1 MENFVMY
8 NPVKLHFGK
17 GVVENAGK
25 SALKYG
31 SKALLVYGKGSVKHS
46 GAYDDTVKSLKASGV
61 KVVEYS
67 GIKSNP
73 VIEDAD
79 KAAELG
85 RKENVDMIVAVGG
98 GSVIDCAKIISV
110 AINCNGPAWGLVD
123 GIARPQ
129 SAVPLLAVLT
139 LAATG
144 TEMNANAVI
153 QNNQLMKKVGFKNN
167 LMFPKHSFLD
177 PQYTITVPADYT
189 AFGVVDLVAH
199 ALEAFFGK
207 GNATLTDK
215 FILNIIDEA
224 FEYGPKLIKH
234 LEDYVL
240 REKIM
245 FAATCALN
253 GMTVWGKSNQDWGVH
268 AIGHVL
274 SVMYDIPHGASLSIA
289 YPAWFKLFKD
299 RIPQR
304 IGELGKGLFNNASP
318 DIVIERLEKYFRNL
332 NAPVKLSQ
340 IGVDISAKEEK
351 DKVIDVMV
359 NNKVAGFNYDINRE
373 DYWVL
378 LNMME

>member
-17 GVVENAGK
+17 GVAENAGK

-46 GAYDDTVKSLKASGV
+46 GAYDDTVKSLKEAGV

-98 GSVIDCAKIISV
+98 GSVIDCAKVISV
-110 AINCNGPAWGLVD
+110 AIPYEKPAWNLVS
-123 GIARPQ
+123 GAEKPQ
-129 SAVPLLAVLT
+129 SAIPLLSVLT

-153 QNNQLMKKVGFKNN
+153 QSDKLLKKVGFKNN

-177 PQYTITVPADYT
+177 PSYTTTVPADYT
-189 AFGVVDLVAH
+189 AYGVVDLVAH

-207 GNATLTDK
+207 GDSTLTDK
-215 FILNIIDEA
+215 FIFSIIKEA
-224 FEYGPKLIKH
+224 FEYGPELMED
-234 LEDYVL
+234 LENYKL
-240 REKIM
+240 REKVM

-253 GMTVWGKSNQDWGVH
+253 GMTVWGKQGQDWGVH

-274 SVMYDIPHGASLSIA
+274 SVIYDIPHGASLSVV
-289 YPAWFKLFKD
+289 YPAWLKLFKD
-299 RIPQR
+299 RIPER
-304 IGELGKGLFNNASP
+304 VGELGLGLFDDSNASNL
-318 DIVIERLEKYFRNL
+318 INNLENYFSKIR
-332 NAPVKLSQ
+332 AAVRLSQ
-340 IGVDISAKEEK
+340 LKIDITDKKEK
-351 DKVIDVMV
+351 DRIIEVMTD
-359 NNKVAGFNYDINRE
+359 NKVSGFNYEMTRE
-373 DYWVL
+373 DYSVL
-378 LNMME
+378 LDLMA